1 MNKKKRIVLI
11 FVLLILFT
19 LVASFLFAIKVYN
32 EAMAEA
38 EKLGEYKGVGLAMLF
53 LEVMVMSVFIYEID
67 LFYTVYSAATKPK
80 PVIKTILSILAD
92 LCLMLLTAG
101 VLFYF
106 LHGAAPAHNTPVI
119 YRVANKI
126 SGIAFYMYLPLRLGA
141 LIAALVTRIADEK
154 SKRTKLKRKTA
165 LLQSKEI

>member
-11 FVLLILFT
+11 FVLLIVCT
-19 LVASFLFAIKVYN
+19 IVASFLLAIKVYN

-38 EKLGEYKGVGLAMLF
+38 EELGEYKGVAFAMFF
-53 LEVMVMSVFIYEID
+53 LGFLVVFVLIYEID

-80 PVIKTILSILAD
+80 PVIKTILSILAN

-126 SGIAFYMYLPLRLGA
+126 SGIAFYVYLPLRPAA
-141 LIAALVTRIADEK
+141 LIAAFVSRKADEK
-154 SKRTKLKRKTA
+154 KQKA
-165 LLQSKEI
+165 EA

>member
-1 MNKKKRIVLI
+1 MNKKKKIVLI
-11 FVLLILFT
+11 FVLLIVCT
-19 LVASFLFAIKVYN
+19 IVASFLFAIKVYN

-38 EKLGEYKGVGLAMLF
+38 AELGEYKGVGLAMLF

-80 PVIKTILSILAD
+80 PVIKTILSILAN

-101 VLFYF
+101 LLFYF

-119 YRVANKI
+119 YRVVDKI
-126 SGIAFYMYLPLRLGA
+126 EWIAFYMYLPLRLGA
-141 LIAALVTRIADEK
+141 FIASFVSRKADEK
-154 SKRTKLKRKTA
+154 REKA
-165 LLQSKEI
+165 EA

>member
-1 MNKKKRIVLI
+1 MDKKKIIVLI
-11 FVLLILFT
+11 FVLLIVCT
-19 LVASFLFAIKVYN
+19 IVASFLFAIKVYN

-38 EKLGEYKGVGLAMLF
+38 EKLGEYKGVAFAMF
-53 LEVMVMSVFIYEID
+53 ILEFMVMSVVIYEID

-141 LIAALVTRIADEK
+141 FIASFVSRKADEK
-154 SKRTKLKRKTA
+154 REKA
-165 LLQSKEI
+165 EA